1 MSITV
6 PPAPGAAGTSWNLG
20 RCPDD
25 SDSAISSILLDPE
38 TRLVSIDGVVVEL
51 PFLEFQLLAFLTA
64 HPWQVH
70 TRTALLRGVW
80 RRPPSRRSRTVDIHV
95 ARLRARLGPHR
106 ERLQTVRG
114 VGYRYAP
121 VDVSIA
127 ATA

>member
-6 PPAPGAAGTSWNLG
+6 PPAPSASGTSWSAAG
-20 RCPDD
+20 CPDGP
-25 SDSAISSILLDPE
+25 LTGVVLDPD
-38 TRLVSIDGVVVEL
+38 TRLVLIDGVVVEL
-51 PFLEFQLLAFLTA
+51 PFLEFELLAYLTA

-70 TRTALLRGVW
+70 TRAALLREVW
-80 RRPPSRRSRTVDIHV
+80 RRPPARRSRTVDIHV
-95 ARLRARLGPHR
+95 ARVRAKLGQHR

-127 ATA
+127 ASA

>member
-6 PPAPGAAGTSWNLG
+6 PPAPSAQGTSWNAA
-20 RCPDD
+20 RCADGPLTGVV
-25 SDSAISSILLDPE
+25 IDPE

-51 PFLEFQLLAFLTA
+51 PFLEFELLAYLIA

-70 TRTALLRGVW
+70 TRATLLREVW
-80 RRPPSRRSRTVDIHV
+80 RRPPARRSRTVDIHV
-95 ARLRARLGPHR
+95 ARVRAKLGPHR

-127 ATA
+127 ASA

>member
-6 PPAPGAAGTSWNLG
+6 PPAPSAQGTSWNAVG
-20 RCPDD
+20 CPDGP
-25 SDSAISSILLDPE
+25 LNGVVLDPE
-38 TRLVSIDGVVVEL
+38 TRLVSIDGVVIEL
-51 PFLEFQLLAFLTA
+51 PFLEFELLAFLTA

-70 TRTALLRGVW
+70 TRAALLREVW
-80 RRPPSRRSRTVDIHV
+80 RRPPARRSRTVDIHV
-95 ARLRARLGPHR
+95 ARVRAKLGPHR

-127 ATA
+127 ASA